1 MNEPS
6 LDKLNVIAS
15 ALQQYVLVANNIRFR
30 TAEGGYMWD
39 QINRLFPDLK
49 EFDSATLE
57 EYVYTANNPE
67 YKGNYNI
74 INEKFKEDF
83 NFSDEYFN
91 SIENVDENL
100 FKTDAIRKLF
110 VGDVKPGDEAF
121 GKSVV
126 QYGIEKTVG
135 GIFDGASGLINS
147 IFKPLKEGEQL
158 YRNFGELL
166 LDKDITV
173 DNTEKKKEKA
183 PPAVISFND
192 IPELLYNYEG
202 RDESDFGMNASNTF
216 KISLGDMPSDF
227 NNVLQNPANSFE
239 REFYNNNL
247 SYNQYQQASNI
258 VVNLLDGR
266 VKKIEEQEER
276 LAILGPERY
285 AFEEY
290 IMKDPSMAVKGE
302 RYNGYH
308 FHKDEKEA
316 IRLLSNWANNKKYEN
331 NPYFG
336 FKFEPGYIIP
346 LKVDTGVFGTVKS
359 GLIENTIDNWI
370 IATAPFR
377 YDTKIGAWVGGEQQK
392 FQTGLK
398 GRAGVKEMKRLQ
410 EWMLN
415 PVDTYNGPSAFDA
428 AVDAGRAQADLYR
441 AVDPIFGDL
450 ENIDDISD
458 KDLQKMI
465 EAIEEVQTAS
475 ADMKALMSW
484 SKSYNEYREDGENWF
499 MSTMNA
505 INDEGIKGFG
515 QAFVSSTVG
524 MFNEESL
531 KDASASAVAGA
542 GATWYTGYGA
552 LGGGFVAG
560 MTSMNYNMETIA
572 TFTQIL
578 QEELEAIGDNMTPN
592 NIRRLLENDE
602 FRAEIKRRAR
612 LGGASV
618 AATELITSMLGIKGS
633 SAIIKTVGKTT
644 TTAKITGTTL
654 TIPYNV
660 TTDVAGG
667 MTGEYTKIKT
677 ADLKFDEAGI
687 ILEGLS
693 PAPISI
699 ATETLIAYNSVKNS
713 IKSDV
718 DSGTT
723 GLKEVKPVDLRDQT
737 RFTEEF
743 VKTGNMETGYKYTR
757 PQPNID
763 QEGNLLD
770 GEGNVTG
777 IKVYADP
784 NGYQGNDQFVDP
796 AGNLIPK
803 NGYMP
808 YTPQTGGIIKAE
820 NNKHYYLP
828 PVLAK
833 VELTIDGTAVSEQ
846 SFIDYVDGLKTLQ
859 DIENFSFEVKTDVGS
874 PSFDTD
880 PNVDAPVSVKKI
892 NQEAFNAYSQE
903 AAKRAAAY
911 QYYVQDKIDSIKI
924 DSEISDRITNAE
936 DRSSLVDL
944 EKRRVKAEQ
953 DSKKTG
959 ASAVPGVE
967 QELQNINNGINEIL
981 NKYAEVVPGKIP
993 TKKIEPLP
1001 VETDASIV
1009 ELDESANAALNTA
1022 INKETATVKKQMDA
1036 VKDKT
1041 GDEGDIVELSN
1052 EDIAESQTEIISL
1065 LEAEVEG
1072 YKSRVAETESG
1083 TTENTTAK
1091 QNLEDTENKLEAF
1104 KTADKQFGYIID
1116 RSDGSYDIIIN
1127 KDNYKEGVAAHE
1139 FFHKILSR
1147 TLRNDQV
1154 TQDAFGNAVT
1164 DYVNEK
1170 YGGVS
1175 QEFVDRMSAY
1185 IDPKTG
1191 QRVSEFGEET
1201 MTIMAESIVDGTL
1214 TFNDSFFTKIGD
1226 FVRQTLQRLGLK
1238 KIKFNTGR
1246 DVFNFIKDYA
1256 KSIKK
1261 DYVSKSIIDVAAK
1274 GSEGDLVTGAQRTE
1288 STTKFSRSKAVTAV
1302 NEIENNLKNKLQQE
1316 RKEYTQNEFRRSAE
1330 FGQIFDS
1337 INNENGPINNYIKGL
1352 KMGPEKTEQVIEKAS
1367 QRLFNYNPQA
1377 TRKTDIKEGIT
1388 IGERIMSDISFAK
1401 LDADKAL
1408 AIAAKKEGKTTRI
1421 DAAKRTKEGETTFDI
1436 KDTEVETSFE
1446 TEDLSPA
1453 AQARKAQIKKQGQ
1466 KESQFRKQLGIKTGG
1481 KVYNLILDA
1490 ARQSLLKAYES
1501 KTSVRNIQIKL
1512 RNQASGYLWKTFKNF
1527 LSYGVA
1533 EQTVPRGTKDIYLS
1547 QLKKFRVPIIN
1558 SLFTGDL
1565 VQIERNIPD
1574 AEKIFTKFKKKLTKK
1589 AEVENAVD
1597 QLLLPPSA
1605 LQSYDRD
1612 KSVNLY
1618 ERILQIEGDQKQ
1630 EDDFITFYNQPPISP
1645 KTGLRSG
1652 LKGTRKDAIARAMSG
1667 ALSFDA
1673 TMQVAKEP
1681 EIIKRRTEI
1690 AELKGETLA
1699 KDDIETLGANIGRDP
1714 DVKFSKKHD
1723 KEYNSKRANDFI
1735 VRAEKNG
1742 LNDILLSID
1751 TKDISWRV
1759 ALKQLITKDS
1769 YDYSGLYRIPE
1780 IKNAIKNLRTLRN
1793 KENLESKKNSYYIE
1807 QHGINNFK
1815 NAISKDSNVKLLVE
1829 EVAEGENPDIQ
1840 LEVNSMAFGVELKA
1854 DKAKGPKR
1862 FIYID
1867 IDKIIESKG
1876 TEYTIAN
1883 NKTSLNP
1890 GKIDA
1895 LVKQSI
1901 PALKQIKELLKDKYG
1916 IKNFILSTAA
1926 GQKQTLIPEA
1936 AWQDIKKNK
1945 LDALATSYEWVK
1957 TDFISYD
1964 YINKAIPS
1972 FYITTGRS
1980 GTYTIGDADP
1990 LNMGDQVA
1998 NFEQLGVPIPL
2009 TIRMVGDKRKNG
2021 TMRRV
2026 GFIVETQIDSRTFE
2040 KQNINFFKQKDVE
2053 KVVTKFSKDNFTSE
2067 RIIDDA
2073 VLFSRSS
2080 KNKPKGITILD
2091 FDDTLATTKSMINFT
2106 RPDGTKGKLN
2116 AEQYAATYEELA
2128 AKGYEFDFSEFSK
2141 VIEGKKA
2148 PLFEKAL
2155 KLQKKFGPKNM
2166 FVLTARPPDSAM
2178 AIYGFLRANG
2188 LNIPITNITGLAN
2201 STSEAKALWVAEKV
2215 GEGYNDFYFADDALQ
2230 NVQAV
2235 KNILDQFDV
2244 KSKVQQAK
2252 VDFKQDLNTEFNK
2265 IIQQTTGVQAVITF
2279 SDAQARLRG
2288 NKAKFGKSIIPA
2300 SAQDFVGL
2308 LYNFLDKGRRGE
2320 QQMKFFK
2327 KYLLDPFARGI
2338 NELNASKQNASTDY
2352 KNLLKQNKDI
2362 KKDLTSKLKSF
2373 EGYEGVEFSVDQ
2385 AIRVYLWDK
2394 NGFEIPGLS
2403 KRDTK
2408 LLSDFVKTDTKLKQ
2422 FADNIGKISK
2432 RKEGYAEP
2440 GKHWLVENI
2449 NSDLLSDGAIGDVRS
2464 KFLSDFIENKN
2475 EIFSKENLNK
2485 VQALYGKNFREALE
2499 DMLFTMETGRNR
2511 KQGTNRLV
2519 NMYQNWVN
2527 NSVGAIMFFNMRS
2540 ALLQTIS
2547 LTNYINWADNN
2558 PLNAGMAFANQKQYW
2573 SDFVYLFNSD
2583 YLKQRRAGNQRGI
2596 NEAEISAAVA
2606 GSQNKAK
2613 AAVAWIL
2620 QKGFLPTQ
2628 VADSFAISSGGAT
2641 FYRNRIKSYLK
2652 EGRTLQDAEA
2662 QAFVDFQEITEVS
2675 QQSARPDM
2683 LSQQQKSPLGRLI
2696 LAFANYPMQAG
2707 RIMNKAFRDIAN
2719 KRGDTKTHI
2728 SKIIYYGFVMNIVFH
2743 ALQSAMFA
2751 MLDDEEELDKKSD
2764 RALNNMLDT
2773 WLVTLGFGGKAVSTI
2788 KNSAVEYQKQRA
2800 KDVDEEFLTKSD
2812 HTYTILQLL
2821 SFSPPISSKI
2831 RKIYQSIQTEKYNRE
2846 VFKRRGFTLDNPVW
2860 AAVGNVIE
2868 GVTNIPLGRLAN
2880 KLLNIDNALDSSNTY
2895 WQRAALL
2902 LGWNTWDLGIKDKD
2916 IEATK
2921 AEIKQEKQKQKDIEK
2936 EQKKKLKEIEK
2947 EEGEEFKKQIFKDSS
2962 KQIEQSIYSL
2972 KKEQQEA
2979 LLIDLGVKEDEI
2991 SKLNY
2996 KTSMSKKIIQ
3006 LKNEGNN
3013 EKIIKE
3019 YLDKYIKPK
3028 NNRKRKSSG
3037 TRSGVRSGTR

>member
-39 QINRLFPDLK
+39 EINRLFPDLK
-49 EFDSATLE
+49 EFDPATLE

-67 YKGNYNI
+67 YKGNYSI

-147 IFKPLKEGEQL
+147 IFKPLKESEQL
-158 YRNFGELL
+158 YRNVGELL
-166 LDKDITV
+166 LDKELTV

-192 IPELLYNYEG
+192 IPELLYNYKG
-202 RDESDFGMNASNTF
+202 RDENDFGMNPSNTF
-216 KISLGDMPSDF
+216 SISLGDMPSDF

-290 IMKDPSMAVKGE
+290 IMKDPPMAKKGE

-308 FHKDEKEA
+308 FHQKDEKEA
-316 IRLLSNWANNKKYEN
+316 IRLLNSWANNKKYKG

-346 LKVDTGVFGTVKS
+346 LKVDTGIFGTVKS
-359 GLIENTIDNWI
+359 GLIENTFDDWI
-370 IATAPFR
+370 IVTAPFR

-392 FQTGLK
+392 FETGLE

-428 AVDAGRAQADLYR
+428 AVDAGQAQADLYR

-475 ADMKALMSW
+475 ADMKALISW
-484 SKSYNEYREDGENWF
+484 SESYNEYRDDGENWF

-505 INDEGIKGFG
+505 IKDEGVKGFG
-515 QAFVSSTVG
+515 QAFVSSAVG
-524 MFNEESL
+524 MFNEEAL
-531 KDASASAVAGA
+531 KDASGSALAGA

-578 QEELEAIGDNMTPN
+578 QEELEAIGDDMTPN

-618 AATELITSMLGIKGS
+618 AATELITSMIGIKGS

-644 TTAKITGTTL
+644 TTSKIVGTTL

-660 TTDVAGG
+660 TTDVVGG
-667 MTGEYTKIKT
+667 MTGEYTKFKT
-677 ADLKFDEAGI
+677 ANLKFDEVDI
-687 ILEGLS
+687 VLEGFS
-693 PAPISI
+693 PAVFSL
-699 ATETLIAYNSVKNS
+699 ATETIIAYNSVKND

-763 QEGNLLD
+763 KEGNLLD
-770 GEGNVTG
+770 GQGNVTG

-833 VELTIDGTAVSEQ
+833 VELTIDGTVVSEQ

-859 DIENFSFEVKTDVGS
+859 DVENFKYEIKSQTTFDSGI
-874 PSFDTD
+874 DTD
-880 PNVDAPVSVKKI
+880 LNVDAPVSIKKI
-892 NQEAFNAYSQE
+892 SEDAINAYAQEASNRAEAYGN
-903 AAKRAAAY
+903 
-911 QYYVQDKIDSIKI
+911 YVQDKIDSIKI

-936 DRSSLVDL
+936 DRSSLVEL

-959 ASAVPGVE
+959 ASAVPGIE
-967 QELQNINNGINEIL
+967 QELQNINNEISEIL

-1009 ELDESANAALNTA
+1009 ELDESAKAVLNTA

-1036 VKDKT
+1036 VQDKT

-1052 EDIAESQTEIISL
+1052 EDIAESQAEIISL

-1091 QNLEDTENKLEAF
+1091 QNLEDTKNRLEAF

-1116 RSDGSYDIIIN
+1116 RPDGSYDIIIN

-1226 FVRQTLQRLGLK
+1226 FVRQTLQRIGLK

-1261 DYVSKSIIDVAAK
+1261 DYVSKSIINVAAK
-1274 GSEGDLVTGAQRTE
+1274 GAEGDLVTGAQRTE
-1288 STTKFSRSKAVTAV
+1288 ATTKFSRSKAVTAV

-1316 RKEYTQNEFRRSAE
+1316 GKEYTQNEFRRSTE

-1352 KMGPEKTEQVIEKAS
+1352 RMGPEKTEQVIEKAS

-1377 TRKTDIKEGIT
+1377 TRKTDVKEGVT

-1453 AQARKAQIKKQGQ
+1453 AQARKAQIKEQGQ
-1466 KESQFRKQLGIKTGG
+1466 KQSQFRKQLGIETNG
-1481 KVYNLILDA
+1481 KLYNQIKDA
-1490 ARQSLLKAYES
+1490 ARKSLLRAYES
-1501 KTSVRNIQIKL
+1501 NTSAKNIQIKL
-1512 RNQASGYLWKTFKNF
+1512 RDQANSYLFKTIKNF
-1527 LSYGVA
+1527 L
-1533 EQTVPRGTKDIYLS
+1533 GTKTYASNLR
-1547 QLKKFRVPIIN
+1547 KFREPIIN
-1558 SLFTGDL
+1558 ALFTSDL
-1565 VQIERNIPD
+1565 VQIERNVD
-1574 AEKIFTKFKKKLTKK
+1574 VKDRIFTTFIKKLTTRS
-1589 AEVENAVD
+1589 EVENAVD
-1597 QLLLPPSA
+1597 QQLLPPA
-1605 LQSYDRD
+1605 AIRSYDKD

-1618 ERILQIEGDQKQ
+1618 KKKMPTEEEFMGFFDIPA
-1630 EDDFITFYNQPPISP
+1630 FNPV
-1645 KTGLRSG
+1645 TGQRSG
-1652 LKGTRKDAIARAMSG
+1652 KRGTRKDTLAKNMAG

-1673 TMQVAKEP
+1673 TMEVAQET
-1681 EIIKRRTEI
+1681 EIIQKRTEI

-1714 DVKFSKKHD
+1714 DVKFSKKND
-1723 KEYNSKRANDFI
+1723 KEYSSKTANNFI
-1735 VRAEKNG
+1735 IRAEKNG

-1759 ALKQLITKDS
+1759 ALKHLITDNA
-1769 YDYSGLYRIPE
+1769 YDYSGLYKIPE
-1780 IKNAIKNLRTLRN
+1780 IKNAIKELRSLRN
-1793 KENLESKKNSYYIE
+1793 KEGLKSKPNSYYIE

-1815 NAISKDSNVKLLVE
+1815 NTIASNPNIKLLVE
-1829 EVAEGENPDIQ
+1829 EVAEGENPDVQ
-1840 LEVNSMAFGVELKA
+1840 LEVDGMPFGSEIKA
-1854 DKAKGPKR
+1854 DKSKGPKR
-1862 FIYID
+1862 NIYID

-1876 TEYTIAN
+1876 TEYTVAG

-1890 GKIDA
+1890 EKIDA

-1916 IKNFILSTAA
+1916 VKNFVLSS
-1926 GQKQTLIPEA
+1926 GPKQEQTLITEE

-1964 YINKAIPS
+1964 YINKPIPS

-1980 GTYTIGDADP
+1980 GTYTMGDADP
-1990 LNMGDQVA
+1990 LNISDQVA

-2009 TIRMVGDKRKNG
+2009 TIRMAADKRAG
-2021 TMRRV
+2021 GMRRV
-2026 GFIVETQIDSRTFE
+2026 VFIVETQIDSRTFE
-2040 KQNINFFKQKDVE
+2040 KQNINFFKENDVE
-2053 KVVTKFSKDNFTSE
+2053 KVVNKFSKDNFTSE

-2073 VLFSRSS
+2073 VLFSRSN

-2091 FDDTLATTKSMINFT
+2091 FDDTLATTKSMINFK

-2155 KLQKKFGPKNM
+2155 KLQKKFGPQNM

-2201 STSEAKALWVAEKV
+2201 STSEAKALWVADKV

-2288 NKAKFGKSIIPA
+2288 NKARFGKSIIPA

-2327 KYLLDPFARGI
+2327 KSLLDPFARGI

-2373 EGYEGVEFSVDQ
+2373 EGYEGVEFNVDQ

-2440 GKHWLVENI
+2440 SKHWLVENI

-2464 KFLSDFIENKN
+2464 KFLSEFIENKN

-2596 NEAEISAAVA
+2596 NEAELSAAVA

-2719 KRGDTKTHI
+2719 KRGDTKTHV

-2831 RKIYQSIQTEKYNRE
+2831 RKIYQSIQTEKYNRD

-2860 AAVGNVIE
+2860 AAIGNVIE

>member
-39 QINRLFPDLK
+39 EINRLFPDLK
-49 EFDSATLE
+49 EFDPATLE

-67 YKGNYNI
+67 YKGNYSI

-147 IFKPLKEGEQL
+147 IFKPLKESEQL
-158 YRNFGELL
+158 YRNVGELL
-166 LDKDITV
+166 LDKELTV

-192 IPELLYNYEG
+192 IPELLYNYKG
-202 RDESDFGMNASNTF
+202 RDENDFGMNPSNTF
-216 KISLGDMPSDF
+216 SISLGDMPSDF

-290 IMKDPSMAVKGE
+290 IMKDPPMAKKGE

-308 FHKDEKEA
+308 FHQKDEKEA
-316 IRLLSNWANNKKYEN
+316 IRLLNSWANNKKYKG

-346 LKVDTGVFGTVKS
+346 LKVDTGIFGTVKS
-359 GLIENTIDNWI
+359 GLIENTFDDWI
-370 IATAPFR
+370 IVTAPFR

-392 FQTGLK
+392 FETGLE

-428 AVDAGRAQADLYR
+428 AVDAGQAQADLYR

-475 ADMKALMSW
+475 ADMKALISW
-484 SKSYNEYREDGENWF
+484 SESYNEYRDDGENWF

-505 INDEGIKGFG
+505 IKDEGVKGFG
-515 QAFVSSTVG
+515 QAFVSSAVG
-524 MFNEESL
+524 MFNEEAL
-531 KDASASAVAGA
+531 KDASGSALAGA

-578 QEELEAIGDNMTPN
+578 QEELEAIGDDMTPN

-644 TTAKITGTTL
+644 NTSKIVGTTL

-660 TTDVAGG
+660 TTDVVGG
-667 MTGEYTKIKT
+667 MTGEYTKFKT
-677 ADLKFDEAGI
+677 ANLKFDEVDI
-687 ILEGLS
+687 VLEGFS
-693 PAPISI
+693 PAVFSL
-699 ATETLIAYNSVKNS
+699 ATETIIAYNSVKND

-763 QEGNLLD
+763 KEGNLLD
-770 GEGNVTG
+770 GQGNVTG

-833 VELTIDGTAVSEQ
+833 VELTIDGTVVSEQ

-859 DIENFSFEVKTDVGS
+859 DVENFKYEIKSQTTFDSGI
-874 PSFDTD
+874 DTD
-880 PNVDAPVSVKKI
+880 LNVDAPVSIKKI
-892 NQEAFNAYSQE
+892 SEDAINAYAQEASNRAEAYGN
-903 AAKRAAAY
+903 
-911 QYYVQDKIDSIKI
+911 YVQDKIDSIKI

-936 DRSSLVDL
+936 DRSSLVEL

-959 ASAVPGVE
+959 ASAVPGIE
-967 QELQNINNGINEIL
+967 QELQNINNEISEIL

-1009 ELDESANAALNTA
+1009 ELDESAKAVLNTA

-1036 VKDKT
+1036 VQDKT

-1052 EDIAESQTEIISL
+1052 EDIAESQAEIISL

-1091 QNLEDTENKLEAF
+1091 QNLEDTKNRLEAF

-1116 RSDGSYDIIIN
+1116 RPDGSYDIIIN

-1226 FVRQTLQRLGLK
+1226 FVRQTLQRIGLK

-1274 GSEGDLVTGAQRTE
+1274 GAEGDLVTGAQRTE
-1288 STTKFSRSKAVTAV
+1288 ATTKFSRSKAVTAV

-1316 RKEYTQNEFRRSAE
+1316 GKEYTQNEFRRSTE

-1352 KMGPEKTEQVIEKAS
+1352 RMGPEKTEQVIEKAS

-1377 TRKTDIKEGIT
+1377 TRKTDVKEGVT

-1453 AQARKAQIKKQGQ
+1453 AQARKAQIKEQGQ
-1466 KESQFRKQLGIKTGG
+1466 KQSQFRKQLGIETNG
-1481 KVYNLILDA
+1481 KLYNQIKDA
-1490 ARQSLLKAYES
+1490 ARKSLLRAYES
-1501 KTSVRNIQIKL
+1501 NTSAKNIQIKL
-1512 RNQASGYLWKTFKNF
+1512 RDQANSYLFKTIKNF
-1527 LSYGVA
+1527 L
-1533 EQTVPRGTKDIYLS
+1533 GTKTYASNLR
-1547 QLKKFRVPIIN
+1547 KFREPIIN
-1558 SLFTGDL
+1558 ALFTSDL
-1565 VQIERNIPD
+1565 VQIERNVD
-1574 AEKIFTKFKKKLTKK
+1574 VKDRIFTTFIKKLTTRS
-1589 AEVENAVD
+1589 EVENAVD
-1597 QLLLPPSA
+1597 QQLLPPA
-1605 LQSYDRD
+1605 AIRSYDKD

-1618 ERILQIEGDQKQ
+1618 KKKMPTEEEFMGFFDIPA
-1630 EDDFITFYNQPPISP
+1630 FNPV
-1645 KTGLRSG
+1645 TGQRSG
-1652 LKGTRKDAIARAMSG
+1652 KRGTRKDTLAKNMAG

-1673 TMQVAKEP
+1673 TMEVAQET
-1681 EIIKRRTEI
+1681 EIIQKRTEI

-1714 DVKFSKKHD
+1714 DVKFSKKND
-1723 KEYNSKRANDFI
+1723 KEYSSKTANNFI
-1735 VRAEKNG
+1735 IRAEKNG

-1759 ALKQLITKDS
+1759 ALKHLITDNA
-1769 YDYSGLYRIPE
+1769 YDYSGLYKIPE
-1780 IKNAIKNLRTLRN
+1780 IKNAIKELRSLRN
-1793 KENLESKKNSYYIE
+1793 KEGLKSKPNSYYIE

-1815 NAISKDSNVKLLVE
+1815 NTIASNPNIKLLVE
-1829 EVAEGENPDIQ
+1829 EVAEGENPDVQ
-1840 LEVNSMAFGVELKA
+1840 LEVDGMPFGSEIKA
-1854 DKAKGPKR
+1854 DKSKGPKR
-1862 FIYID
+1862 NIYID

-1876 TEYTIAN
+1876 TEYTVAG

-1890 GKIDA
+1890 EKIDA

-1916 IKNFILSTAA
+1916 VKNFVLSS
-1926 GQKQTLIPEA
+1926 GPKQEQTLITEE

-1964 YINKAIPS
+1964 YINKPIPS

-1980 GTYTIGDADP
+1980 GTYTMGDADP
-1990 LNMGDQVA
+1990 LNISDQVA

-2009 TIRMVGDKRKNG
+2009 TIRMAADKRAG
-2021 TMRRV
+2021 GMRRV
-2026 GFIVETQIDSRTFE
+2026 VFIVETQIDSRTFE
-2040 KQNINFFKQKDVE
+2040 KQNINFFKENDVE
-2053 KVVTKFSKDNFTSE
+2053 KVVNKFSKDNFTSE

-2073 VLFSRSS
+2073 VLFSRSN

-2091 FDDTLATTKSMINFT
+2091 FDDTLATTKSMINFK

-2155 KLQKKFGPKNM
+2155 KLQKKFGPQNM

-2201 STSEAKALWVAEKV
+2201 STSEAKALWVADKV

-2288 NKAKFGKSIIPA
+2288 NKARFGKSIIPA

-2327 KYLLDPFARGI
+2327 KSLLDPFARGI

-2373 EGYEGVEFSVDQ
+2373 EGYEGVEFNVDQ

-2440 GKHWLVENI
+2440 SKHWLVENI

-2464 KFLSDFIENKN
+2464 KFLSEFIENKN

-2596 NEAEISAAVA
+2596 NEAELSAAVA

-2719 KRGDTKTHI
+2719 KRGDTKTHV

-2831 RKIYQSIQTEKYNRE
+2831 RKIYQSIQTEKYNRD

-2860 AAVGNVIE
+2860 AAIGNVIE

>member
-1 MNEPS
+1 M
-6 LDKLNVIAS
+6 
-15 ALQQYVLVANNIRFR
+15 
-30 TAEGGYMWD
+30 
-39 QINRLFPDLK
+39 
-49 EFDSATLE
+49 
-57 EYVYTANNPE
+57 
-67 YKGNYNI
+67 
-74 INEKFKEDF
+74 
-83 NFSDEYFN
+83 
-91 SIENVDENL
+91 
-100 FKTDAIRKLF
+100 
-110 VGDVKPGDEAF
+110 F
-121 GKSVV
+121 GW
-126 QYGIEKTVG
+126 
-135 GIFDGASGLINS
+135 INS
-147 IFKPLKEGEQL
+147 QL
-158 YRNFGELL
+158 AN
-166 LDKDITV
+166 
-173 DNTEKKKEKA
+173 KA
-183 PPAVISFND
+183 GNVFN
-192 IPELLYNYEG
+192 
-202 RDESDFGMNASNTF
+202 
-216 KISLGDMPSDF
+216 
-227 NNVLQNPANSFE
+227 
-239 REFYNNNL
+239 REY
-247 SYNQYQQASNI
+247 
-258 VVNLLDGR
+258 
-266 VKKIEEQEER
+266 
-276 LAILGPERY
+276 
-285 AFEEY
+285 
-290 IMKDPSMAVKGE
+290 
-302 RYNGYH
+302 
-308 FHKDEKEA
+308 
-316 IRLLSNWANNKKYEN
+316 
-331 NPYFG
+331 
-336 FKFEPGYIIP
+336 
-346 LKVDTGVFGTVKS
+346 
-359 GLIENTIDNWI
+359 
-370 IATAPFR
+370 
-377 YDTKIGAWVGGEQQK
+377 
-392 FQTGLK
+392 
-398 GRAGVKEMKRLQ
+398 
-410 EWMLN
+410 
-415 PVDTYNGPSAFDA
+415 
-428 AVDAGRAQADLYR
+428 
-441 AVDPIFGDL
+441 
-450 ENIDDISD
+450 
-458 KDLQKMI
+458 
-465 EAIEEVQTAS
+465 
-475 ADMKALMSW
+475 
-484 SKSYNEYREDGENWF
+484 
-499 MSTMNA
+499 
-505 INDEGIKGFG
+505 
-515 QAFVSSTVG
+515 
-524 MFNEESL
+524 
-531 KDASASAVAGA
+531 
-542 GATWYTGYGA
+542 
-552 LGGGFVAG
+552 
-560 MTSMNYNMETIA
+560 
-572 TFTQIL
+572 
-578 QEELEAIGDNMTPN
+578 
-592 NIRRLLENDE
+592 
-602 FRAEIKRRAR
+602 
-612 LGGASV
+612 
-618 AATELITSMLGIKGS
+618 
-633 SAIIKTVGKTT
+633 KTT
-644 TTAKITGTTL
+644 TEQRTAK
-654 TIPYNV
+654 
-660 TTDVAGG
+660 
-667 MTGEYTKIKT
+667 
-677 ADLKFDEAGI
+677 
-687 ILEGLS
+687 
-693 PAPISI
+693 
-699 ATETLIAYNSVKNS
+699 
-713 IKSDV
+713 DV
-718 DSGTT
+718 D
-723 GLKEVKPVDLRDQT
+723 D
-737 RFTEEF
+737 
-743 VKTGNMETGYKYTR
+743 
-757 PQPNID
+757 
-763 QEGNLLD
+763 
-770 GEGNVTG
+770 
-777 IKVYADP
+777 
-784 NGYQGNDQFVDP
+784 
-796 AGNLIPK
+796 
-803 NGYMP
+803 
-808 YTPQTGGIIKAE
+808 
-820 NNKHYYLP
+820 
-828 PVLAK
+828 
-833 VELTIDGTAVSEQ
+833 
-846 SFIDYVDGLKTLQ
+846 
-859 DIENFSFEVKTDVGS
+859 
-874 PSFDTD
+874 
-880 PNVDAPVSVKKI
+880 
-892 NQEAFNAYSQE
+892 
-903 AAKRAAAY
+903 
-911 QYYVQDKIDSIKI
+911 
-924 DSEISDRITNAE
+924 
-936 DRSSLVDL
+936 
-944 EKRRVKAEQ
+944 
-953 DSKKTG
+953 
-959 ASAVPGVE
+959 
-967 QELQNINNGINEIL
+967 
-981 NKYAEVVPGKIP
+981 
-993 TKKIEPLP
+993 
-1001 VETDASIV
+1001 
-1009 ELDESANAALNTA
+1009 
-1022 INKETATVKKQMDA
+1022 
-1036 VKDKT
+1036 
-1041 GDEGDIVELSN
+1041 
-1052 EDIAESQTEIISL
+1052 
-1065 LEAEVEG
+1065 
-1072 YKSRVAETESG
+1072 
-1083 TTENTTAK
+1083 
-1091 QNLEDTENKLEAF
+1091 
-1104 KTADKQFGYIID
+1104 
-1116 RSDGSYDIIIN
+1116 
-1127 KDNYKEGVAAHE
+1127 
-1139 FFHKILSR
+1139 
-1147 TLRNDQV
+1147 
-1154 TQDAFGNAVT
+1154 
-1164 DYVNEK
+1164 
-1170 YGGVS
+1170 
-1175 QEFVDRMSAY
+1175 
-1185 IDPKTG
+1185 
-1191 QRVSEFGEET
+1191 
-1201 MTIMAESIVDGTL
+1201 
-1214 TFNDSFFTKIGD
+1214 
-1226 FVRQTLQRLGLK
+1226 
-1238 KIKFNTGR
+1238 
-1246 DVFNFIKDYA
+1246 
-1256 KSIKK
+1256 
-1261 DYVSKSIIDVAAK
+1261 
-1274 GSEGDLVTGAQRTE
+1274 
-1288 STTKFSRSKAVTAV
+1288 
-1302 NEIENNLKNKLQQE
+1302 
-1316 RKEYTQNEFRRSAE
+1316 
-1330 FGQIFDS
+1330 
-1337 INNENGPINNYIKGL
+1337 
-1352 KMGPEKTEQVIEKAS
+1352 
-1367 QRLFNYNPQA
+1367 
-1377 TRKTDIKEGIT
+1377 
-1388 IGERIMSDISFAK
+1388 
-1401 LDADKAL
+1401 
-1408 AIAAKKEGKTTRI
+1408 
-1421 DAAKRTKEGETTFDI
+1421 RTKEGEVKVQVAADVDARM
-1436 KDTEVETSFE
+1436 KAFE
-1446 TEDLSPA
+1446 EEDLSPA
-1453 AQARKAQIKKQGQ
+1453 ARAIKEQQKEQGQ
-1466 KESQFRKQLGIKTGG
+1466 KQSQFRKELGIETNSDL
-1481 KVYNLILDA
+1481 YNKIKDA
-1490 ARQSLLKAYES
+1490 ARKSLLRAYETN
-1501 KTSVRNIQIKL
+1501 TSARDIQRKL
-1512 RNQASGYLWKTFKNF
+1512 RDQANSYLFKEVKNF
-1527 LSYGVA
+1527 L
-1533 EQTVPRGTKDIYLS
+1533 GTKKYVGN
-1547 QLKKFRVPIIN
+1547 LKKFREPIIN
-1558 SLFTGDL
+1558 ALFTSDL
-1565 VQIERNIPD
+1565 VQIERNVDPKD
-1574 AEKIFTKFKKKLTKK
+1574 RVFTEFKKKLTTR

-1597 QLLLPPSA
+1597 QQLLPPA
-1605 LQSYDRD
+1605 AIKSYDRD

-1618 ERILQIEGDQKQ
+1618 QKRMPTEEEFMGFFDIPAFNPVTKQ
-1630 EDDFITFYNQPPISP
+1630 
-1645 KTGLRSG
+1645 RSG
-1652 LKGTRKDAIARAMSG
+1652 KRGTRKDTLAKNIAG

-1673 TMQVAKEP
+1673 TMEVAQET
-1681 EIIKRRTEI
+1681 EIMQKRTEI

-1742 LNDILLSID
+1742 LNDILLSD
-1751 TKDISWRV
+1751 DKKDISWRV
-1759 ALKQLITKDS
+1759 ALKQLITEDA

-1780 IKNAIKNLRTLRN
+1780 IKNAIKDLRALRN
-1793 KENLESKKNSYYIE
+1793 KEGLKSKPNSYYIE

-1815 NAISKDSNVKLLVE
+1815 NAISNDPNIKLLAE
-1829 EVAEGENPDIQ
+1829 EVAEAENPDVQ
-1840 LEVNSMAFGVELKA
+1840 LEVGGMAFGSELKA

-1862 FIYID
+1862 TIYID

-1883 NKTSLNP
+1883 KKTSLNP
-1890 GKIDA
+1890 EKIDS
-1895 LVKQSI
+1895 LIKRTI
-1901 PALKQIKELLKDKYG
+1901 PALEQIKELLKDKYG
-1916 IKNFILSTAA
+1916 VKNFNLSTAA
-1926 GQKQTLIPEA
+1926 GQKQDLITEE

-1945 LDALATSYEWVK
+1945 LDALVTSYEWVK

-1964 YINKAIPS
+1964 YINKPIPS

-1980 GTYTIGDADP
+1980 GTYTMGDADP
-1990 LNMGDQVA
+1990 LNISDQVA

-2009 TIRMVGDKRKNG
+2009 TIRMAANKRAG
-2021 TMRRV
+2021 GMRRV
-2026 GFIVETQIDSRTFE
+2026 VFIVETQIDSRTFE
-2040 KQNINFFKQKDVE
+2040 KQNVNFFKEKDVE

-2067 RIIDDA
+2067 RIIDNA
-2073 VLFSRSS
+2073 VLFSRSN

-2141 VIEGKKA
+2141 VVEGKKA

-2155 KLQKKFGPKNM
+2155 KLQKKFGSKNM
-2166 FVLTARPPDSAM
+2166 FVLTARPPESAQ
-2178 AIYGFLRANG
+2178 AIHDFLQANG
-2188 LNIPITNITGLAN
+2188 LNISIENITGLAN
-2201 STSEAKALWVAEKV
+2201 STSEAKALWVADKV

-2235 KNILDQFDV
+2235 KNVLDQFDV

-2252 VDFKQDLNTEFNK
+2252 VDFSKDLNKEFNK

-2288 NKAKFGKSIIPA
+2288 NKARFGKSIIPA

-2327 KYLLDPFARGI
+2327 KSLLDPFARGI

-2373 EGYEGVEFSVDQ
+2373 EGYEGVEFNVDQ

-2440 GKHWLVENI
+2440 SKHWLVENI

-2464 KFLSDFIENKN
+2464 KFLSEFIENKN

-2596 NEAEISAAVA
+2596 NEAELSAAVA

-2719 KRGDTKTHI
+2719 KRGDTKTHV

-2831 RKIYQSIQTEKYNRE
+2831 RKIYQSIQTEKYNRD

-2860 AAVGNVIE
+2860 AAIGNVIE